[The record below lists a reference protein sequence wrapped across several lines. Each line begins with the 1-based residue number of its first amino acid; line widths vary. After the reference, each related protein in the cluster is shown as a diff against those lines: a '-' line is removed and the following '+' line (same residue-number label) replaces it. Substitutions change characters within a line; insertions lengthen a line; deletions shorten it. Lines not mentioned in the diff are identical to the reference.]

1 MVGGDV
7 EVSAN
12 STTVVR
18 AAGGDDDERT
28 AAAAMARAPTGNAD
42 GGAKSASEPSV
53 PKNVRVGVA
62 DGYR

>member
-1 MVGGDV
+1 V
-7 EVSAN
+7 EASAK

-18 AAGGDDDERT
+18 AAGDDNDRGST
-28 AAAAMARAPTGNAD
+28 ATAMARTPTVNAD

-53 PKNVRVGVA
+53 PKNVRVGVT